1 MDEVGLLIRTRW
13 IAPLA
18 LYNVAALFFM
28 HKWQCP
34 LTWACPEWSR
44 GDLKYTSSTLTKT
57 STARRKLCWVK
68 ADIQQVSVIFAYF
81 VIKIL
86 QYLWPTNNKCIQKHM
101 PSAWYKEGTVQ
112 GSSRKIKLKK
122 ITQVLAGP
130 EETALYTTDVYN
142 EVKITGIWT
151 KIGPRYSK
159 TISVSVSENK
169 FTWLHCYHMSQSGV
183 REKSPS
189 QQ

>member
-1 MDEVGLLIRTRW
+1 
-13 IAPLA
+13 
-18 LYNVAALFFM
+18 
-28 HKWQCP
+28 
-34 LTWACPEWSR
+34 
-44 GDLKYTSSTLTKT
+44 
-57 STARRKLCWVK
+57 
-68 ADIQQVSVIFAYF
+68 
-81 VIKIL
+81 
-86 QYLWPTNNKCIQKHM
+86 M
-101 PSAWYKEGTVQ
+101 PSAWYKEGTVR

-169 FTWLHCYHMSQSGV
+169 FT
-183 REKSPS
+183 
-189 QQ
+189 